1 MQGVQK
7 AADSLISYGYLMN
20 NLDFEKTQIWAKN
33 LAANP
38 VPPAASI
45 PKPSLNIQKP
55 AFSIKKPVLRP
66 LTKEEKITLAAGGAL
81 AIGLGAIVITSL
93 SDEDVDVSPI
103 APSIANLNAPKL
115 DLGSPEPVAKPQ
127 TPEPVHHTPPPPKPP
142 SRPHEPAKEHSK
154 PDGLHALIDIP
165 ETPEV
170 ATTPRDEQTFIDAF
184 NAARK
189 EVGPAG
195 LFAWRDTYYSTFTD
209 KEWESVAEDKKAL
222 WLDGAQPII
231 DPHVENLVPVAEPVA
246 EQQQQHVIVAERGA
260 VTWTGIDKDEDGQAE
275 ILMARINGQSPM
287 VLMDTDGDGLL
298 DTRYDYEAS
307 SGRTYASVIEPI
319 SMSAAEIAQLEIV
332 PVGPDMGFF
341 NQSTSGD
348 SSDGSPVSIVEFG
361 DSYVVSLD
369 SNHDNTVDAI
379 SYLTDN
385 HGPIVGLDHDN
396 DGQIETGYIYDS
408 ESGTISLQETA
419 PMEEMTVGPPE
430 YQMYSEAAGQDGADM
445 PELSENEAL
454 SMNEDNDITDDFD
467 SYFKNDQDQ
476 SDEYQNA

>member
-1 MQGVQK
+1 
-7 AADSLISYGYLMN
+7 MN

-45 PKPSLNIQKP
+45 PKPSLNFQKP
-55 AFSIKKPVLRP
+55 AFNIKKPVLRP

-93 SDEDVDVSPI
+93 SDEEKVDAAPI

-115 DLGSPEPVAKPQ
+115 DLDSPEPVVKPDA
-127 TPEPVHHTPPPPKPP
+127 PEPAHHTTPPPRPP
-142 SRPHEPAKEHSK
+142 SRPHEPAREHSK

-170 ATTPRDEQTFIDAF
+170 ATTPKDEQTFIDAF

-231 DPHVENLVPVAEPVA
+231 DPHVENVVQVAEPIA
-246 EQQQQHVIVAERGA
+246 EQQNVIVAERGA

-307 SGRTYASVIEPI
+307 SGRTYASVIDPI

-341 NQSTSGD
+341 NQSTAGH
-348 SSDGSPVSIVEFG
+348 SSESLPVSIVEYG

-369 SNHDNTVDAI
+369 SNNDNTVDAI
-379 SYLTDN
+379 TYLTDDR
-385 HGPIVGLDHDN
+385 GPIVGIDHDN
-396 DGQIETGYIYDS
+396 DGQIETGYVYDS
-408 ESGTISLQETA
+408 ESGTINFQETA

-430 YQMYSEAAGQDGADM
+430 YQLFSEAEHQEAQDTPD
-445 PELSENEAL
+445 LSGNEEL
-454 SMNEDNDITDDFD
+454 SMNEDEDVNDDFD
-467 SYFKNDQDQ
+467 SYYKNDQDQ
-476 SDEYQNA
+476 SDDYQNA

>member
-1 MQGVQK
+1 
-7 AADSLISYGYLMN
+7 MN

-38 VPPAASI
+38 VPPVASI
-45 PKPSLNIQKP
+45 PKPSLNFQKP

-93 SDEDVDVSPI
+93 SEEDVD
-103 APSIANLNAPKL
+103 APSVIPSVANLNAPKL
-115 DLGSPEPVAKPQ
+115 DLDSPEPVVKPAA
-127 TPEPVHHTPPPPKPP
+127 PEPAHHTPPTPRPP
-142 SRPHEPAKEHSK
+142 SRPHEPAREHSK

-170 ATTPRDEQTFIDAF
+170 ATTPKDEQTFIDAF

-231 DPHVENLVPVAEPVA
+231 DPHVENVVQVAEPVA
-246 EQQQQHVIVAERGA
+246 EQQNVIVAERGA

-307 SGRTYASVIEPI
+307 SGRTYASVIDPI

-341 NQSTSGD
+341 NQSTSGH
-348 SSDGSPVSIVEFG
+348 SSESLPVSIVEYG

-369 SNHDNTVDAI
+369 SNNDNTVDAI
-379 SYLTDN
+379 TYLTDDR
-385 HGPIVGLDHDN
+385 GPIVGLDHDN
-396 DGQIETGYIYDS
+396 DGQIETGYVYDS
-408 ESGTISLQETA
+408 ESGTINFQETA

-430 YQMYSEAAGQDGADM
+430 YQLFSEASGQE
-445 PELSENEAL
+445 ELHTPDLPDDEAL
-454 SMNEDNDITDDFD
+454 SMNEDDEVTDDFD
-467 SYFKNDQDQ
+467 SYFKNSPDE
-476 SDEYQNA
+476 SDEYQNT